1 MHVILILYIYCLCR
15 IVPKQITPEKES
27 DAAEHEL
34 AANSSQK
41 GRRNIRALM
50 SDESLAEATQRANK
64 EEQERIE
71 RLEGRNKIKESL
83 SQSFSQIIE
92 EDTLVLDMNEATG
105 EPLIK
110 VHLKLNRRLKPH
122 QKSGIQFM
130 WDSCYESLERL
141 KEDEG
146 SGCILAH
153 CMGLGKTF
161 QVSHVH

>member
-1 MHVILILYIYCLCR
+1 M
-15 IVPKQITPEKES
+15 
-27 DAAEHEL
+27 
-34 AANSSQK
+34 AN
-41 GRRNIRALM
+41 
-50 SDESLAEATQRANK
+50 ESLTEATQRANK

-71 RLEGRNKIKESL
+71 RLEDRLRIKESL

-92 EDTLVLDMNEATG
+92 EDTLILDVDELTG
-105 EPLIK
+105 EPLVK
-110 VHLKLNRRLKPH
+110 VHPKLNQRLKPH

-141 KEDEG
+141 KVDEG

-161 QVSHVH
+161 QVSQTNFKTIFNITIIKLDKCKVATEIFKELRNSKY